1 MILVKTIIIMRQADG
16 KSENYDREYKEIP
29 ATTYNI
35 GYMTLTGLC
44 DLCGAFSHDRYAKY
58 FLITKF
64 VSQSLNLKNNTC
76 QDD

>member
-35 GYMTLTGLC
+35 GYMTLTGFY
-44 DLCGAFSHDRYAKY
+44 DLWVLLAMTVRANMLF
-58 FLITKF
+58 
-64 VSQSLNLKNNTC
+64 
-76 QDD
+76 